1 MQPAATT
8 ETTNDAAGEYHESVI
23 NDVYNSMS
31 DSEEED
37 EEVQ

>member
-1 MQPAATT
+1 MEEAKH
-8 ETTNDAAGEYHESVI
+8 EYHERVM

-37 EEVQ
+37 EEQESADKQLV